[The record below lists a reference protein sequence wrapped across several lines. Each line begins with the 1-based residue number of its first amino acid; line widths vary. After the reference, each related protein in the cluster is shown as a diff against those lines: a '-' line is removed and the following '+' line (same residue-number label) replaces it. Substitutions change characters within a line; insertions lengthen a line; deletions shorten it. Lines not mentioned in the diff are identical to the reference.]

1 MKKEFKIQAI
11 SEKVDILEIN
21 GQALNQKCLVDCL
34 RYEWQGNSSSK
45 SSKCKKI
52 TIRSPYMNAGL

>member
-21 GQALNQKCLVDCL
+21 GQALNPKCLVDCV

-45 SSKCKKI
+45 SNKCNKR
-52 TIRSPYMNAGL
+52 TISSPYVNPGL